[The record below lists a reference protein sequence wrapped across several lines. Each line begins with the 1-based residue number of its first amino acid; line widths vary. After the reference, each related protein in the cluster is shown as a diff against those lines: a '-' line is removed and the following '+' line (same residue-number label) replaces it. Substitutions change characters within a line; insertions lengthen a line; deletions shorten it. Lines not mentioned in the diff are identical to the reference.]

1 MRFVFLQ
8 IGMTGY
14 QDACLRALRAH
25 GNEILNVFPEAY
37 HNAQFDAQSFRDY
50 GEALI
55 WDTEPSAD
63 ELIRKVEEFAPDVII
78 MASWQQPAY
87 RKVMAHMRGRA
98 LRILLSSNV
107 WESRAKQWL
116 GRATHRVYLR
126 PLYDCVFVPGD
137 RSEWFARRLGFG
149 ADQVIR
155 GTNAA
160 DVEVFDQGPRSAD
173 ELPTARRFLFTGR
186 LMPYKGV
193 NVLREAYQL
202 YRASCPDPWDL
213 DIVGAGELAPQL
225 ADLPGVRMHGFLQPV
240 ELAKLMHETTC
251 LVLPSFMDFFGV
263 VVHEAALSGQVLLCT
278 DSVGATP
285 YQLQDGFNGW
295 TVATGNVRSLADAM
309 ARVSA
314 LPPERLM
321 AMSEGSRRLATR
333 FSPSLW
339 AQNLTEEVARRWPG
353 AGSPAHGAE
362 VAGGSARQQEADH
375 G

>member
-8 IGMTGY
+8 TGMTGY
-14 QDACLRALRAH
+14 QDACLRALNAQGH
-25 GNEILNVFPEAY
+25 EILNVFPEAY
-37 HNAQFDAQSFRDY
+37 HNAQFDAHSFRQY

-55 WDTEPSAD
+55 WGEVAPPVD
-63 ELIRKVEEFAPDVII
+63 ELIRRVEAFAPDAII
-78 MASWQQPAY
+78 MTSWQQPTY

-98 LRILLSSNV
+98 LRIMISSNV

-126 PLYDCVFVPGD
+126 PLYDAVFVPGD
-137 RSEWFARRLGFG
+137 RSEWFARRLGFR

-155 GTNAA
+155 GTNTA
-160 DVEVFDQGPRSAD
+160 DVELFDQGPREEAELSSAH
-173 ELPTARRFLFTGR
+173 RFLFTGR

-193 NVLREAYQL
+193 NVLREAYEL
-202 YRASCPDPWDL
+202 YRAENADPWDI
-213 DIVGAGELAPQL
+213 DIVGTGELAAQL
-225 ADLPGVRMHGFLQPV
+225 TDVPGARMHGFLQPP

-285 YQLQDGFNGW
+285 YLLQDGFNGW
-295 TVATGNVRSLADAM
+295 TVATGDVRSLADALS
-309 ARVSA
+309 RVAA

-321 AMSEGSRRLATR
+321 EMSEGSRRLATR
-333 FSPSLW
+333 FSPALW
-339 AQNLTEEVARRWPG
+339 ARNLSEEVGRRWPA
-353 AGSPAHGAE
+353 AGSSGERPPVADGKVQHG
-362 VAGGSARQQEADH
+362 
-375 G
+375 